1 MGWGG
6 EGAEFH
12 PFLVLT
18 ARVTGS
24 TAAARQ
30 GMSSGRIICCQ
41 LQWVERL
48 FCSKRQR
55 RPQDLACRERSAQGD
70 HETFQGKNGL
80 F

>member
-48 FCSKRQR
+48 FRSKRVGGVAGNYVA
-55 RPQDLACRERSAQGD
+55 LRSSLLQ
-70 HETFQGKNGL
+70 
-80 F
+80 